1 MEWVKKNKA
10 EIILAVSI
18 ILISMISFNL
28 GKIKAA
34 KDFNEKIRIYDNGG
48 ETSNI
53 EFQVVVSVNSDKYHF
68 PWCSGASVI
77 KDSNKIV
84 FKNEAAAIAAGYIL
98 AGNCSK

>member
-10 EIILAVSI
+10 EIVLAVSI

-28 GKIKAA
+28 GKVKAA
-34 KDFNEKIRIYDNGG
+34 RDLNEKIRIYDSGE

-53 EFQVVVSVNSDKYHF
+53 EFQVVASVNSNKYHF
-68 PWCSGASVI
+68 PWCSGTSTI

-84 FKNEAAAIAAGYIL
+84 FENEAAAIAAGYIL
-98 AGNCSK
+98 AGNCSR